1 MPFTPAES
9 AAMQRALALARRGE
23 GWVEPN
29 PMVGAVVLAADGLP
43 IGEGWH
49 KRFGGD
55 HAEVMALAA
64 AGERARGGTLVV
76 TLEPCAHHGK
86 TPPCVDAILAAGLA
100 RVVIAAPDPSPH
112 AAGSGVVGLRA
123 AGVEVEAGLFGAE
136 AIRLTRPFR
145 CLVERRRPWTIAKWA
160 LSLDGRIATAS
171 GESRWISSE
180 ASRRLVHQL
189 RGRVDAV
196 MVGIGTALADDPLLT
211 ARPPGPRRALRIV
224 CDTAARLPPDSQ
236 LVRTAR
242 DRPVLV
248 AAAADAPCE
257 RLRALES
264 AGCEIVVCPGATAE
278 DRLAWLLESL
288 GGRRI
293 TNLLVEGG
301 PTLLGTCF
309 DGDFVDEVWA
319 FIAAKVIGGAA
330 APAAVG
336 GAGVAGIALARSI
349 EVEETRFAGGDVLV
363 RGLVR
368 RPSSE
373 NPPEARRS
381 DERLGVK

>member
-29 PMVGAVVLAADGLP
+29 PMVGAVVLAADGLV

-64 AGERARGGTLVV
+64 AGERARGGTLAV

-86 TPPCVDAILAAGLA
+86 TPPCVDAILAAGIA
-100 RVVIAAPDPSPH
+100 RVVVAAADPSPH
-112 AAGSGVVGLRA
+112 ASGRGVARLQA
-123 AGVEVEAGLFGAE
+123 AGVAVEAGLLERE
-136 AIRLTRPFR
+136 AIRLTAPFR
-145 CLVERRRPWTIAKWA
+145 TFVERRRPWLVAKWA

-236 LVRTAR
+236 LARTAR
-242 DRPVLV
+242 DLPVLV
-248 AAAADAPCE
+248 AVAADAPCE
-257 RLRALES
+257 RVRALEA
-264 AGCEIVVCPGATAE
+264 AGCGILVCPGGPRE
-278 DRLAWLLESL
+278 RLTWLLEEL
-288 GGRRI
+288 GKRGV

-301 PTLLGTCF
+301 PTLLGSCF
-309 DGDFVDEVWA
+309 DGDVVDEVWA

-336 GAGVAGIALARSI
+336 GAGAAEISLARPI
-349 EVEETRFAGGDVLV
+349 DVEETRDSGGDLFV

-368 RPSSE
+368 R
-373 NPPEARRS
+373 EAASRS
-381 DERLGVK
+381 PAAHPG